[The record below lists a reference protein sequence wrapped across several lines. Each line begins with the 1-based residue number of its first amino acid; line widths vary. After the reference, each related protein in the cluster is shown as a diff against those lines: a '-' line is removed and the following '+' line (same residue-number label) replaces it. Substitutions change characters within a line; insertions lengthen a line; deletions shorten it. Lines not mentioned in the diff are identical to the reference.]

1 MYLILSFQ
9 KKGDFAAHASFSTIT
24 FSEATYSSSNRYLAL
39 ASYVQPLAACG
50 PVEGFVR
57 SSLAFAVV

>member
-24 FSEATYSSSNRYLAL
+24 LVRLLIAVATDIWPWPAMSN
-39 ASYVQPLAACG
+39 PWPHAAQSKVLCG
-50 PVEGFVR
+50 PV
-57 SSLAFAVV
+57 